1 ARDALRSW
9 RQTTGAERAKY
20 LRAMAQ
26 EITRRSEELVALSSR
41 NNGKPL
47 EEARIDISDA
57 AATYEYYAGL
67 AEQLDQQQNASVAL
81 AADGFV
87 SHTRL
92 EPVGVA
98 GLIVPWNFPFVTS
111 AWKLAP

>member
-1 ARDALRSW
+1 EVIAEIAAGGPQDVDRAVKAARDALRSW
-9 RQTTGAERAKY
+9 RQTTGAQRAQY

-67 AEQLDQQQNASVAL
+67 AEKLDQQQNAAVAL

-87 SHTRL
+87 
-92 EPVGVA
+92 
-98 GLIVPWNFPFVTS
+98 
-111 AWKLAP
+111 